1 MAKKRIVSYEKRQ
14 RELRKQKKAQKK
26 LDARR
31 ARRAGGDGGAETEAD
46 SVADVENSDP
56 VP

>member
-1 MAKKRIVSYEKRQ
+1 MAKKRIVTYEKRQ

>member
-31 ARRAGGDGGAETEAD
+31 ARRAGGAGGAETEAD
-46 SVADVENSDP
+46 FVADVENSDP